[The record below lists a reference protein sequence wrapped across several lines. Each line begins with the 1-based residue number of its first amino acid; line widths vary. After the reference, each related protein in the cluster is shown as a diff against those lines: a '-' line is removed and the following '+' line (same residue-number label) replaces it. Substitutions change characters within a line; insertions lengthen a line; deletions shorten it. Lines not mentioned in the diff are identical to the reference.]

1 MTRHR
6 IAVSLVVAWCWLTSA
21 AATGCATYTD
31 KTERMR
37 AAVQRGDL
45 AGGLE
50 ETNKALGVRSDTAL
64 PGSWDKE
71 TPLVVLERGTIL
83 HGLRRYE
90 DSATNWQAADKELEL
105 LDIGGDVAGN
115 VAKYVWSDSATKYRA
130 PPVEKLALNAFNML
144 NYLAMGDLAGARVES
159 RRFTTMR
166 DYLRNFD
173 PEHAYGGFGSYLAGF
188 TMERLGERDAALR
201 YYDEAL
207 EERTLMG
214 LLPVLRRI
222 WTPGSFTSP
231 RIENLLGPE
240 LDDLRATR

>member
-1 MTRHR
+1 MTRRR
-6 IAVSLVVAWCWLTSA
+6 IAGSLAVAWLWGASA

-50 ETNKALGVRSDTAL
+50 ETNKNLGVRSDTAL

-130 PPVEKLALNAFNML
+130 PPW
-144 NYLAMGDLAGARVES
+144 RSS
-159 RRFTTMR
+159 R
-166 DYLRNFD
+166 
-173 PEHAYGGFGSYLAGF
+173 S
-188 TMERLGERDAALR
+188 
-201 YYDEAL
+201 
-207 EERTLMG
+207 
-214 LLPVLRRI
+214 
-222 WTPGSFTSP
+222 TPLTC
-231 RIENLLGPE
+231 
-240 LDDLRATR
+240 